1 MEPNMLRT
9 ILKSLWS
16 RKRRLVGT
24 SIAVILGVAF
34 LAGTMIIGSTT
45 EAGFRDT
52 FTAANDGTDVVV
64 RDATRIGSEESRM
77 RGLIDEATVERVAA
91 VDGVASAVAEVR
103 GTAQLVGADGQPVGG
118 GGPPTIAANWV
129 EDPELSWL
137 TLTAGRA
144 PEADG
149 EVVVDQAT
157 AEQAELSVGDET
169 TVLTPEPV
177 PVTVVGLAI
186 YGDTEHVGGV
196 TYVSFDT
203 ETAQQLFTGTD
214 DSITGVLVRADEGV
228 SAETLEA
235 RIAATLPDGVEAIT
249 GAELTAEQQRDVE
262 SDFLGFF
269 KTLLLAFAGI
279 AIVVAA
285 FSIHNTFSILVAQ
298 RTRESALMRAVG
310 ASRRQVVLSVAA
322 EALAIGVLA
331 TVIGFVTGIGIASAL
346 QSRMESGLDMPSADI
361 VIDAGAIAASAI
373 IGIGTTLVASV
384 GPAIKASR
392 VPPLAALRDVAVD
405 RSGTSVLRAVV
416 GALVAGA
423 GAAALITATSTPE
436 DALSRAGLG
445 SLGLLVGAV
454 VLGPVVARPAAAI
467 IGAGPAAFRGVTGR
481 LARRNAMRNP
491 RRTAASASALMVGT
505 AVVGLFTTFGASI
518 KASIDEMVDED
529 FAGDLIVLPEGFSGS
544 LLSPELAPAIAELP
558 TIESAVGTAYGPAVI
573 DGDTVEVAA
582 TDVTG
587 LSAVFDVDVTSG
599 SLSGF
604 AATDVAISEDFADDR
619 GLDVGSTVPMTWVD
633 GATTDHTVS
642 AVYHNRM
649 TFGDVIVS
657 GDTLAA
663 HVAQDNVTVVLV
675 DVAEGVDV
683 DSAKAEVGAVTA
695 GFAADDPMDRDEYT
709 DTVGAEVDT
718 MLYFVYGML
727 GVAVI
732 IALMGIANTLSLS
745 IHERRRELGLSRAVG
760 QSRSQLRSTVRWESV
775 IIAVFGT
782 IGGISL
788 GGFLGWGIVR
798 ALKAQ
803 EGFGVFA
810 LPVVPL
816 AVILGLAAAAGVVA
830 ALRPARRAARTD
842 ILTAIAS
849 D

>member
-1 MEPNMLRT
+1 MLRT
-9 ILKSLWS
+9 ILKTLWS
-16 RKRRLVGT
+16 RKRRLAGT

-34 LAGTMIIGSTT
+34 LAATMILGSTT
-45 EAGFRDT
+45 KAGFRDT

-64 RDATRIGSEESRM
+64 RNETRIGSEESRM
-77 RGLIDEATVERVAA
+77 RGLIDETTVADVAG

-103 GTAQLVGADGQPVGG
+103 GTAQLIGADGDPVGG
-118 GGPPTIAANWV
+118 NGPPTIAANWV
-129 EDPELSWL
+129 ADPELSWL

-144 PEADG
+144 PEAGG
-149 EVVVDQAT
+149 EVVLDQAS
-157 AEQAELSVGDET
+157 AERADLSVGDET

-177 PVTVVGLAI
+177 SVTVVGLAT
-186 YGDTEHVGGV
+186 YGETEQVGGV
-196 TYVSFDT
+196 TYIAFDT
-203 ETAQQLFTGTD
+203 DTAQELLTGSTD
-214 DSITGVLVRADEGV
+214 SVTGVLVRGADDV
-228 SAETLEA
+228 SAEELES
-235 RIAATLPDGVEAIT
+235 RIAGTLPDGIEAIT

-269 KTLLLAFAGI
+269 QTLLLAFAGI

-310 ASRRQVVLSVAA
+310 ASRRQVVLTIAA

-331 TVIGFVTGIGIASAL
+331 TAIGFAAGVGIASVL
-346 QSRMESGLDMPSADI
+346 QSVMESGLELPDADL
-361 VIDAGAIAASAI
+361 AINASAI
-373 IGIGTTLVASV
+373 IASAVIGIGTTLVASV

-405 RSGTSVLRAVV
+405 RSGASVLRAVIGV
-416 GALVAGA
+416 LVAGA
-423 GAAALITATSTPE
+423 GAAAVITATSTPE
-436 DALSRAGLG
+436 AALARAGLG

-454 VLGPVVARPAAAI
+454 VLGPVVARPAAAV
-467 IGAGPAAFRGVTGR
+467 IGAGPAALRGVTGR

-491 RRTAASASALMVGT
+491 RRTATSASALMVGT

-518 KASIDEMVDED
+518 KASIDETVDED

-558 TIESAVGTAYGPAVI
+558 SVESAVGTAYGPAVI

-582 TDVTG
+582 TDVSG

-599 SLSGF
+599 SLDGF
-604 AATDVAISEDFADDR
+604 ADTDVAISEEFADDL

-675 DVAEGVDV
+675 DVADDVNVDT
-683 DSAKAEVGAVTA
+683 AKAEVAAVTA
-695 GFAADDPMDRDEYT
+695 RFAADDPMDRDEYT

-745 IHERRRELGLSRAVG
+745 VHERRRELGLARAVG
-760 QSRSQLRSTVRWESV
+760 QDRAQLRSTVRWESV

-788 GGFLGWGIVR
+788 GAFLGWGIVR

-816 AVILGLAAAAGVVA
+816 AVILGLAAAAGVAA

-842 ILTAIAS
+842 ILNAIAS